1 MITLKHRSC
10 GAAPVFFSLDIRLA
24 LNAAVKML
32 NEAVS
37 ALKAAPPVLKT
48 VPLPLKA
55 APPMLNDELPALNPA
70 SRPAHFYPPPLRHI
84 HTKVKLKEC
93 IMMTTHQW
101 QVSETFYFPEN
112 CGACTTADDIK
123 ITPGF
128 TETKTGESIFLQGIY
143 HIAAMISFDETK
155 QVQRDNENLVV
166 IDDVEVSNQN
176 GYFEYAVP
184 LHVDLPADTAGA
196 IELLVESIEAQPQTD
211 GGLKLTWDVAL
222 SQAQPPQTETAAA
235 ADTAAADGGQAL
247 ESPSTSSVQL
257 AAADSGDDMTDF
269 MRYIASLDDDVTKKI
284 FHSNNVFV
292 EAE

>member
-1 MITLKHRSC
+1 
-10 GAAPVFFSLDIRLA
+10 
-24 LNAAVKML
+24 
-32 NEAVS
+32 
-37 ALKAAPPVLKT
+37 
-48 VPLPLKA
+48 
-55 APPMLNDELPALNPA
+55 
-70 SRPAHFYPPPLRHI
+70 
-84 HTKVKLKEC
+84 
-93 IMMTTHQW
+93 MTTHQW
-101 QVSETFYFPEN
+101 QVSETFYFPAQ

-128 TETKTGESIFLQGIY
+128 TEKKTDESILLQGIY

-155 QVQRDNENLVV
+155 QVQRDNENLLV
-166 IDDVEVSNQN
+166 IDDVEVSNQS

-184 LHVDLPADTAGA
+184 LNVDLPADTAGA
-196 IELLVESIEAQPQTD
+196 IELVVESINAQPQTD
-211 GGLKLTWDVAL
+211 GGLKLSWDVAL

-235 ADTAAADGGQAL
+235 DTIAADSGQAL

-257 AAADSGDDMTDF
+257 AAADSGDDMADF